1 LPFLK
6 ELRTLDK
13 FYQRF
18 RIDDHLKR
26 YEKALKNLSLAGPER
41 FSEAI
46 QYIERYQLY
55 EAALNIWK
63 DTDQYKVRTAFATLS
78 PSY

>member
-1 LPFLK
+1 MPFLK

-26 YEKALKNLSLAGPER
+26 YEKALKDLSLAGSER

-63 DTDQYKVRTAFATLS
+63 DTDRYKVRATLATFP
-78 PSY
+78 PSS